1 MTERDEFQEYVSV
14 RSEDQ
19 HLKIMIQEDHDIIKN
34 LLILSDDGFEISL
47 VHLKTKISYDDLKSI
62 SFNQVKKDS
71 KQFKAES
78 I

>member
-1 MTERDEFQEYVSV
+1 MSV

-47 VHLKTKISYDDLKSI
+47 VHLKTKILYDDLKSI